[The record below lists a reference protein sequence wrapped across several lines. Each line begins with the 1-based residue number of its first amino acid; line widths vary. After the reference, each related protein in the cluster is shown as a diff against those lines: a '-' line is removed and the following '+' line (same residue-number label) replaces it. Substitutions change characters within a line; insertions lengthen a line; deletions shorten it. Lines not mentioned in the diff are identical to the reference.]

1 MASEKSS
8 QQRQTLHSFKYK
20 RENKQALTLPL
31 RLILKQFDFL
41 NQHYNRLTHITLG
54 FQYKLA

>member
-41 NQHYNRLTHITLG
+41 NQHYKEKILKNDNSRG
-54 FQYKLA
+54 F